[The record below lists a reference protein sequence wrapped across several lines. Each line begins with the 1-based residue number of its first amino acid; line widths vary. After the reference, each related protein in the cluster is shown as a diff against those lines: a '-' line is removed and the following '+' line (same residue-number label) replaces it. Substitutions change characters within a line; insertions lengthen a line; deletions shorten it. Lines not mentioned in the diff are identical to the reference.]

1 MARLISSRALVQLLR
16 AGDLRARLR
25 ATQDAQAAIR
35 LQVVSAALATGVL
48 DALAEAPSTSAELA
62 TRTGATDVDLLEA
75 FLRVAAAGGLLRRD
89 GVRWRLA
96 RAGCAV
102 VEDDLVRAS
111 YEGFGGFHTDL
122 YRQLQPVLAGG
133 TRRRDVA
140 ERGQVIARMSAGFD
154 PFVHTCWYGRS
165 PAATRDGCSTS
176 GAVRGCSW
184 PGCSRRSPAPPV
196 SGSTSTP
203 ALLRWPSAPC
213 GNAGS
218 PPGRPSR

>member
-48 DALAEAPSTSAELA
+48 DALAEAPSTTAELA

-96 RAGCAV
+96 RAGRAV

-122 YRQLQPVLAGG
+122 YRQLHPVLAGG
-133 TRRRDVA
+133 TRRRGA
-140 ERGQVIARMSAGFD
+140 AGRGQGVARGAAGF
-154 PFVHTCWYGRS
+154 G
-165 PAATRDGCSTS
+165 
-176 GAVRGCSW
+176 
-184 PGCSRRSPAPPV
+184 PV
-196 SGSTSTP
+196 
-203 ALLRWPSAPC
+203 
-213 GNAGS
+213 
-218 PPGRPSR
+218 PPGGLGGAGTRRPPP